1 MEEERINE
9 LLRNVSRVDPPPF
22 LFTRIEARVTTRNE
36 ERPSRSW
43 LVATGMAMAFLLTV
57 NTYFLLKNSYG
68 STSVPIEQ
76 LASSMEMNASN
87 QLYHD

>member
-9 LLRNVSRVDPPPF
+9 LLGSVERVDAPPF
-22 LFTRIEARVTTRNE
+22 LFTRIEARIAARQE

-43 LVATGMAMAFLLTV
+43 VLATSMAMVMLLAV
-57 NTYFLLKNSYG
+57 NSYVLFSG
-68 STSVPIEQ
+68 SGNEKAGVERI
-76 LASSMEMNASN
+76 ADGMNMGASN